1 MDVKIILAD
10 DHALFRDGFALLFQQ
25 LEAEAVVLEAGDLAE
40 AMELAACHP
49 DTDLM
54 LLDLNMPG
62 MNGQAGIKQVSEA
75 YPQLPVIVL
84 SASET
89 RECVE
94 AVLAAGAV
102 GFIPKS
108 SSSAVMQSAVRLV
121 LSGGV
126 YLPPQLL
133 LAQRADTAN
142 GPGHNGAAKLTGRQR
157 DVLRLLAAGMS
168 NKQICRELELGE
180 GTIKVHI
187 AAIFRALE
195 VGNRTEAANAAHR
208 LGVSD

>member
-1 MDVKIILAD
+1 MKIILAD
-10 DHALFRDGFALLFQQ
+10 DHALFRDGFSLLFQQ
-25 LEAEAVVLEAGDLAE
+25 LEAGAVVLEACDLDE
-40 AMELAACHP
+40 ALDLVARHP

-62 MNGQAGIKQVSEA
+62 MEHLAGIRRVSEA

-89 RECVE
+89 REIVRDVM
-94 AVLAAGAV
+94 ATGAS

-108 SSSAVMQSAVRLV
+108 SSSAVLRSAIHLV

-126 YLPPQLL
+126 YLPAQLL
-133 LAQRADTAN
+133 TPETPP
-142 GPGHNGAAKLTGRQR
+142 GTGHNGHIRLTGRQR
-157 DVLRLLAAGMS
+157 EVLRLLAAGLP

-180 GTIKVHI
+180 GTIKAHI
-187 AAIFRALE
+187 AAIYRALD
-195 VGNRTEAANAAHR
+195 VVNRTEAANAAHR
-208 LGVSD
+208 LGLLE

>member
-1 MDVKIILAD
+1 MKIILAD

-25 LEAEAVVLEAGDLAE
+25 LEEGAAVLEAGDLDQ
-40 AMELAACHP
+40 AMELVARHHDA
-49 DTDLM
+49 DLV

-62 MNGQAGIKQVSEA
+62 MNGLAGIRRVRDA

-89 RECVE
+89 REIVQ
-94 AVLAAGAV
+94 AVMAAGAS

-121 LSGGV
+121 LAGGV
-126 YLPPQLL
+126 YLPAQLL
-133 LAQRADTAN
+133 TAD
-142 GPGHNGAAKLTGRQR
+142 AAGSADHDGQVRLTDRQR

-168 NKQICRELELGE
+168 NKEICRELELGE

-187 AAIFRALE
+187 AAIYRALD
-195 VGNRTEAANAAHR
+195 VSNRTAAANVAHR
-208 LGVSD
+208 LGLIA

>member
-1 MDVKIILAD
+1 MKIILAD

-25 LEAEAVVLEAGDLAE
+25 LEAGAAVLEAGDLDE
-40 AMELAACHP
+40 AMELVARHDDA
-49 DTDLM
+49 DLV

-62 MNGQAGIKQVSEA
+62 MNGLAGIKRVRDA

-89 RECVE
+89 REIVQ
-94 AVLAAGAV
+94 AVMAAGAS

-121 LSGGV
+121 LAGGV
-126 YLPPQLL
+126 YLPAQLL
-133 LAQRADTAN
+133 TADAAASA
-142 GPGHNGAAKLTGRQR
+142 GPDGQVRLTGRQR

-168 NKQICRELELGE
+168 NKEICRELELGE

-187 AAIFRALE
+187 AAIYRALD
-195 VGNRTEAANAAHR
+195 VSNRTAAANVAHR
-208 LGVSD
+208 LGLIA

>member
-1 MDVKIILAD
+1 MKIILAD

-25 LEAEAVVLEAGDLAE
+25 LEEGAAVLEAGDLDQ
-40 AMELAACHP
+40 AMELVARHHDA
-49 DTDLM
+49 DLV

-62 MNGQAGIKQVSEA
+62 MNGLAGIKRVRDA

-89 RECVE
+89 REIVQ
-94 AVLAAGAV
+94 AVMAAGAS

-121 LSGGV
+121 LAGGV
-126 YLPPQLL
+126 YLPAQLL
-133 LAQRADTAN
+133 TADAAASA
-142 GPGHNGAAKLTGRQR
+142 GHDGQVRLTDRQR

-168 NKQICRELELGE
+168 NKEICRELELGE

-187 AAIFRALE
+187 AAIYRALD
-195 VGNRTEAANAAHR
+195 VSNRTAAANVAHR
-208 LGVSD
+208 LGLIG

>member
-1 MDVKIILAD
+1 MKIILAD

-25 LEAEAVVLEAGDLAE
+25 LEEGAAVLEAGDLDQ
-40 AMELAACHP
+40 AMQLVACHH
-49 DTDLM
+49 DADLV

-62 MNGQAGIKQVSEA
+62 MNGLAGIRRVRDA

-89 RECVE
+89 REIVQ
-94 AVLAAGAV
+94 AVMAAGAS

-121 LSGGV
+121 LAGGV
-126 YLPPQLL
+126 YLPAQLL
-133 LAQRADTAN
+133 TVDTA
-142 GPGHNGAAKLTGRQR
+142 GSAGHDGQVRLTDRQR

-168 NKQICRELELGE
+168 NKEICRELELGE

-187 AAIFRALE
+187 AAIYRALD
-195 VGNRTEAANAAHR
+195 VSNRTAAANVAHR
-208 LGVSD
+208 LGLIA